1 MLRARAFRQTNNK
14 IVKIQVHPTHPW
26 LVTADD
32 TDHVS
37 VWNWEHRQ
45 VIYELKAGGVDE
57 RRLVGAKL
65 EKLAEG
71 DSDYKGK
78 PTEAIRGGSVK
89 QVKFYDDD
97 VRYWQLWRNRS
108 AAAESPSAVDHLTS
122 GFTSPAPST
131 KGRHFLVICCEN
143 KAIFLDLVTMR
154 GRDVPKSELDNRSLV
169 CMEFLTRSSAG
180 DGPLV
185 AFGSTDGVIRV
196 LSMITWKLARRYTA
210 GHKGSIYCLM
220 NFMAS
225 SGEALL
231 VSGGS
236 DGLLILWNA
245 DQGTD
250 SRDLVPKL
258 SLKAHDGG
266 VVAVELS
273 RVSGS
278 APQLITIGADKTL
291 AIWDTMTFKELR
303 RIKPVP
309 KLACHSVA
317 SWCHPRAP
325 NLDILTCVKDSHI
338 WSIEH
343 PTYSALTR
351 PLCELSSLVPPQV
364 LATHKKLRVFCMVA
378 HPLQPHLVA
387 TGTNVG
393 IIVSEFDPRAIPS
406 AAFLPALSGSRENSA
421 VYILGRELKLLN
433 FQILNTANP
442 SLGNNALSESG
453 VSKLDAGEHLTVKQT
468 KKKSVA
474 SVPHD
479 SYSVLSVSSSGKY
492 VAVVWP
498 DILYFSIYK
507 VSDWSIV
514 DFGSARLLAWDTCR
528 DRFAILESV
537 LPQRMP
543 MIPKGGSSRK
553 AKEAAAAAA
562 QAAAAANAASSASVQ
577 VRILLDDGTSNILMR
592 SVGGRSEPVIGL
604 HGGALLG
611 IGYRTSRRISP
622 VSATAISTIQSMPLS
637 GFGNSNVSSFSSYDD
652 GSSQRSTESAPLNYQ
667 LYSWENFEPVGGML
681 PQPEWTAWDKTVEY
695 CAFAYQQY
703 MVISSLR
710 PQYRYLGNVAISH
723 ATGAV
728 WHRRQLFV
736 ATQTTIECVF
746 VDAGVTEIDIET
758 RKMKEEMKLKE
769 AQARA
774 VAEHGE
780 LALITVEGAQ
790 SAKQEKISL
799 RAPLLQV
806 VRLASFQNAPSVPP
820 FLSLPRQSRGDGDDM
835 DERRASEVA
844 VGGGGVSV
852 AVTRFPVEQKRP
864 VGPLVVAGVRDGVL
878 WLIDRYMCAHAI
890 SLNHPGIRC
899 RCLAAYGDAISAVK
913 WASRLGREHHDDL
926 AQFMLGMGYAT
937 EALHLPGISK
947 RLEFDLA
954 MQSNDLKRA
963 LHCLLTMSNSRDI
976 GQDGLGLDLSDILSL
991 TAEKKEDVV
1000 EAVEGIVKFAK
1011 EFLDLI
1017 DAADATGNTDV
1028 AREALKRLATA
1039 GSVKGALQGHELR
1052 GLSLRLANHGE
1063 LTRLSGLINNLISI
1077 GLGRESAFSAA
1088 VLGDNALMEKA
1099 WQDTGMLAEA
1109 VLHAHAHGRPSLKN
1123 LVQVWNKTLQKEVEQ
1138 VSSTKTDAASA
1149 FLASLEDPKLTSLSD
1164 ASKKPPIEILPPGMS
1179 SIFAS
1184 ISAPKKPLPTMK
1196 TPQPE
1201 PTKPLAIEEPAKPLA
1216 IEAPPPS
1223 SEETPQAESA
1233 PETATDSE
1241 SAAPETAADS
1251 EPAAPE
1257 TAAAESAAPETAAAA
1272 ESAAPETAAVAES
1285 AAPETAAVAESAA
1298 LKTAAVAESAA
1309 HVDGPVTETVSEPPA
1324 PEKEVTSV
1332 EDKSDPSSAPKTET
1346 AVATEDNN
1354 QTMPPPPPPETT
1366 TTTTTTV
1373 KPTENAETERKQRSK
1388 RLRVG
1393 GGAMS
1398 HMVFQ
1403 SAAAPKPCLPI
1414 PRSTAALPCKLRRV
1428 SFVRASSSSLI
1439 ESVGDSV
1446 SGLERCFQLP
1456 FSGDSS
1462 PSSSSISISASSS
1475 PSAQMCPVMK
1485 GGKFGSVGAV
1495 TLEKGKLD
1503 MTQKKV
1509 ESSPEI
1515 ATGGGGGDIGKKI
1528 NFGGGDGGD
1537 DDGDDDDY
1545 FDEFDDDDDGDEGGL
1560 FRRRMF
1566 LAEVLKH
1573 LYSFVTAH
1581 LFVLYQGGDDSV
1593 WLVSSDSEP
1602 PSSDPI
1608 SQKVII
1614 LTEEDEDL
1622 VILDKEVEPAVK
1634 KAPKKKSPKKKPNS
1648 GRQIP
1653 KEENSAQEI
1662 SEDKDTDSIVAE
1674 EVATDKNTKPS
1685 SGSSSRLPLV
1695 LSEKVNRTKVLV
1707 ECEGDS
1713 IDLSGDMGAVGRVV
1727 VSDTTEDPDLLNYMF
1742 PCQIEA
1748 IMNDFIQLTPVS
1760 NVYEAET
1767 MVEGTLEG
1775 FSFESDDEGNKNAKT
1790 ASKPPDDQSGDT
1802 AEVTKGSGKA
1812 KAKSENVVGKK
1823 RGRPSKEKQQQ
1834 QQPAKKARKKKQKQV
1849 RYCSSL
1855 KMRKAPRILIL
1866 NTMEVLS
1873 LDALPVGFR
1882 FSPTD
1887 EELVRYYLRQKING
1901 RDDDV
1906 RVIRAV
1912 DMCKYEPW
1920 DLPDLSV
1927 VRTMDSEWLF
1937 FCPLDRKYPSGSRMN
1952 RATIAGY
1959 WKATGKDRKVKS
1971 GSTKIIG
1978 VKRTLVFYTGRAP
1991 KGTRTC
1997 WIMHEYRATEK
2008 DLDGT
2013 KPGQNP
2019 FVICKL
2025 FKKQDVVSEASPE
2038 CGVEPAVSSPTV
2050 VDEVRS
2056 EVELS
2061 EVSLAF
2067 PTKEEPK
2074 HSTDVAESSLVVYGE
2089 CQSDIS
2095 APEVTTTELD
2105 HIDWRSYLEFESL
2118 DHTMF
2123 SPLHSQ
2129 VQSELGSAFNGFQY
2143 GSNEPFRNQND
2154 PHIQTQYGSN
2164 DPDQYMFDLLDLT
2177 FQIPYELPE
2186 MKHLAQPMPE
2196 QILYEPQS
2204 LVNTSNKI
2212 NNDVSE
2218 TGIKIRT
2225 RRAQAQGCA
2234 EQSVMQGN
2242 ASRRLL
2248 LQVNHNSP
2256 KPDTD
2261 SIKKEVKETTKG
2273 CGSFMRSKSSSEF
2286 ILKKVA
2292 AMGCSYRG
2300 LLKAGVVAVVFAMSV
2315 CSLTGQ
2321 FR

>member
-1 MLRARAFRQTNNK
+1 MLRARAFRQTNGK

-26 LVTADD
+26 IVTADD

-108 AAAESPSAVDHLTS
+108 AAAESPSAVNHLTS

-154 GRDVPKSELDNRSLV
+154 GRDVPKSELDNRSLL
-169 CMEFLTRSSAG
+169 CMEFLTRSSGG

-196 LSMITWKLARRYTA
+196 LSMITWKLARRYTG

-236 DGLLILWNA
+236 DGLLVLWSA
-245 DQGTD
+245 DHGSD
-250 SRDLVPKL
+250 SRELVPKL

-364 LATHKKLRVFCMVA
+364 LATHRKLRVYCMVA

-406 AAFLPALSGSRENSA
+406 AAPLPALSGSRENSA

-433 FQILNTANP
+433 FQISNTANP
-442 SLGNNALSESG
+442 SLGNNSALSESG
-453 VSKLDAGEHLTVKQT
+453 MAKGDSGEQLTVKQT
-468 KKKSVA
+468 KKQIVA
-474 SVPHD
+474 PVPHD

-507 VSDWSIV
+507 VSDWTIV
-514 DFGSARLLAWDTCR
+514 DSGSARLLAWDTCR

-543 MIPKGGSSRK
+543 IIPKGGSSRK

-622 VSATAISTIQSMPLS
+622 VAASAISTIQSMPLS

-667 LYSWENFEPVGGML
+667 LYSWDNFEPVGGML
-681 PQPEWTAWDKTVEY
+681 PQPEWTAWDQTVEY
-695 CAFAYQQY
+695 CAFAYQKY

-710 PQYRYLGNVAISH
+710 PQYRYLGDVAISH

-736 ATQTTIECVF
+736 ATPTTIECVF
-746 VDAGVTEIDIET
+746 VDAGVSEIDIET
-758 RKMKEEMKLKE
+758 MKMKEEIKLKE

-790 SAKQEKISL
+790 NAKQERILL
-799 RAPLLQV
+799 RPPMLQV

-890 SLNHPGIRC
+890 SLSHPGIRC
-899 RCLAAYGDAISAVK
+899 RCLAAYGDAVSAVK

-1017 DAADATGNTDV
+1017 DAADATGHADI

-1052 GLSLRLANHGE
+1052 GLALRLANHGE

-1077 GLGRESAFSAA
+1077 GLGRESAFAAA

-1109 VLHAHAHGRPSLKN
+1109 VLHAHAHGRPTLKN
-1123 LVQVWNKTLQKEVEQ
+1123 LVQAWNKTLQKEVEQ
-1138 VSSTKTDAASA
+1138 APSSKTDAASA

-1164 ASKKPPIEILPPGMS
+1164 ASTKPPIEILPPGMS

-1184 ISAPKKPLPTMK
+1184 ISAPKKPLPTLK
-1196 TPQPE
+1196 PQE
-1201 PTKPLAIEEPAKPLA
+1201 PTKPLAVEEPAKPLA
-1216 IEAPPPS
+1216 IEAPPS
-1223 SEETPQAESA
+1223 SEQPQTESA
-1233 PETATDSE
+1233 PETAADPESAAPETAAASE
-1241 SAAPETAADS
+1241 SAAPETAAVS
-1251 EPAAPE
+1251 ESEAR
-1257 TAAAESAAPETAAAA
+1257 
-1272 ESAAPETAAVAES
+1272 ETAAVAE
-1285 AAPETAAVAESAA
+1285 TAEH
-1298 LKTAAVAESAA
+1298 LDK
-1309 HVDGPVTETVSEPPA
+1309 PVTETVSEPPVVEET
-1324 PEKEVTSV
+1324 PSEEKSV
-1332 EDKSDPSSAPKTET
+1332 PSSTPNTET
-1346 AVATEDNN
+1346 ALGATEVDS
-1354 QTMPPPPPPETT
+1354 QTMPPPPPPEPV
-1366 TTTTTTV
+1366 TTTV
-1373 KPTENAETERKQRSK
+1373 KPTENA
-1388 RLRVG
+1388 
-1393 GGAMS
+1393 
-1398 HMVFQ
+1398 
-1403 SAAAPKPCLPI
+1403 
-1414 PRSTAALPCKLRRV
+1414 
-1428 SFVRASSSSLI
+1428 
-1439 ESVGDSV
+1439 
-1446 SGLERCFQLP
+1446 
-1456 FSGDSS
+1456 
-1462 PSSSSISISASSS
+1462 
-1475 PSAQMCPVMK
+1475 
-1485 GGKFGSVGAV
+1485 
-1495 TLEKGKLD
+1495 
-1503 MTQKKV
+1503 
-1509 ESSPEI
+1509 
-1515 ATGGGGGDIGKKI
+1515 ATGRQQVTYPPIRSQPID
-1528 NFGGGDGGD
+1528 FG
-1537 DDGDDDDY
+1537 
-1545 FDEFDDDDDGDEGGL
+1545 F
-1560 FRRRMF
+1560 
-1566 LAEVLKH
+1566 
-1573 LYSFVTAH
+1573 
-1581 LFVLYQGGDDSV
+1581 
-1593 WLVSSDSEP
+1593 
-1602 PSSDPI
+1602 
-1608 SQKVII
+1608 
-1614 LTEEDEDL
+1614 
-1622 VILDKEVEPAVK
+1622 
-1634 KAPKKKSPKKKPNS
+1634 
-1648 GRQIP
+1648 
-1653 KEENSAQEI
+1653 
-1662 SEDKDTDSIVAE
+1662 
-1674 EVATDKNTKPS
+1674 
-1685 SGSSSRLPLV
+1685 
-1695 LSEKVNRTKVLV
+1695 
-1707 ECEGDS
+1707 
-1713 IDLSGDMGAVGRVV
+1713 
-1727 VSDTTEDPDLLNYMF
+1727 
-1742 PCQIEA
+1742 
-1748 IMNDFIQLTPVS
+1748 
-1760 NVYEAET
+1760 
-1767 MVEGTLEG
+1767 
-1775 FSFESDDEGNKNAKT
+1775 
-1790 ASKPPDDQSGDT
+1790 
-1802 AEVTKGSGKA
+1802 
-1812 KAKSENVVGKK
+1812 
-1823 RGRPSKEKQQQ
+1823 
-1834 QQPAKKARKKKQKQV
+1834 
-1849 RYCSSL
+1849 
-1855 KMRKAPRILIL
+1855 
-1866 NTMEVLS
+1866 
-1873 LDALPVGFR
+1873 
-1882 FSPTD
+1882 
-1887 EELVRYYLRQKING
+1887 
-1901 RDDDV
+1901 
-1906 RVIRAV
+1906 
-1912 DMCKYEPW
+1912 
-1920 DLPDLSV
+1920 
-1927 VRTMDSEWLF
+1927 
-1937 FCPLDRKYPSGSRMN
+1937 
-1952 RATIAGY
+1952 
-1959 WKATGKDRKVKS
+1959 
-1971 GSTKIIG
+1971 
-1978 VKRTLVFYTGRAP
+1978 
-1991 KGTRTC
+1991 
-1997 WIMHEYRATEK
+1997 
-2008 DLDGT
+2008 
-2013 KPGQNP
+2013 
-2019 FVICKL
+2019 
-2025 FKKQDVVSEASPE
+2025 
-2038 CGVEPAVSSPTV
+2038 
-2050 VDEVRS
+2050 
-2056 EVELS
+2056 
-2061 EVSLAF
+2061 
-2067 PTKEEPK
+2067 
-2074 HSTDVAESSLVVYGE
+2074 
-2089 CQSDIS
+2089 
-2095 APEVTTTELD
+2095 
-2105 HIDWRSYLEFESL
+2105 
-2118 DHTMF
+2118 
-2123 SPLHSQ
+2123 
-2129 VQSELGSAFNGFQY
+2129 
-2143 GSNEPFRNQND
+2143 
-2154 PHIQTQYGSN
+2154 
-2164 DPDQYMFDLLDLT
+2164 
-2177 FQIPYELPE
+2177 
-2186 MKHLAQPMPE
+2186 
-2196 QILYEPQS
+2196 
-2204 LVNTSNKI
+2204 
-2212 NNDVSE
+2212 
-2218 TGIKIRT
+2218 
-2225 RRAQAQGCA
+2225 
-2234 EQSVMQGN
+2234 
-2242 ASRRLL
+2242 
-2248 LQVNHNSP
+2248 
-2256 KPDTD
+2256 
-2261 SIKKEVKETTKG
+2261 
-2273 CGSFMRSKSSSEF
+2273 
-2286 ILKKVA
+2286 
-2292 AMGCSYRG
+2292 
-2300 LLKAGVVAVVFAMSV
+2300 
-2315 CSLTGQ
+2315 
-2321 FR
+2321 